1 MNLQP
6 ASQSDSRY
14 DRVRST
20 ELARDWQ
27 DPMREPTLEEILAD
41 PIVRLVF
48 DRDRLDAVE
57 VERFLKA
64 ASRRLATPRQVRV
77 GAA

>member
-6 ASQSDSRY
+6 ASQSDPRY
-14 DRVRST
+14 DRVRSA
-20 ELARDWQ
+20 ELTRDWQ

-64 ASRRLATPRQVRV
+64 ASRRLADPRAERV
-77 GAA
+77 DAA